1 MIVENTKAQIKH
13 GSPNIANAVLGAVL
27 LTNLN
32 KMTNEQIREHLLKA
46 GVKNLKEFGYPEVTT
61 ETILTDEVYKE
72 FFKSMLEENLGNGKQ
87 VDEVINHLLSEVA

>member
-1 MIVENTKAQIKH
+1 VA
-13 GSPNIANAVLGAVL
+13 GLF
-27 LTNLN
+27 TNKI

-72 FFKSMLEENLGNGKQ
+72 FFKSMLVENLGNGKQ
-87 VDEVINHLLSEVA
+87 VDEVINQLLSDVTVLPLTNR

>member
-1 MIVENTKAQIKH
+1 VL
-13 GSPNIANAVLGAVL
+13 LGAVL

-61 ETILTDEVYKE
+61 ETIFTDIIYRG
-72 FFKSMLEENLGNGKQ
+72 FFKSMLEDNKGNGKQ
-87 VDEVINHLLSEVA
+87 VDEVIDQLLSEVE

>member
-1 MIVENTKAQIKH
+1 MHAFSLQPLERHLWPISSFM
-13 GSPNIANAVLGAVL
+13 GLD
-27 LTNLN
+27 
-32 KMTNEQIREHLLKA
+32 MTNEQIREHLLKA

-87 VDEVINHLLSEVA
+87 VDEVINQLLSDVG

>member
-1 MIVENTKAQIKH
+1 VA
-13 GSPNIANAVLGAVL
+13 GLF
-27 LTNLN
+27 TNKI

-46 GVKNLKEFGYPEVTT
+46 GVKNLKEFGYSEVTT

-87 VDEVINHLLSEVA
+87 VDEVINQLLSDVG

>member
-1 MIVENTKAQIKH
+1 ML
-13 GSPNIANAVLGAVL
+13 LGAVF
-27 LTNLN
+27 LTNSN

-72 FFKSMLEENLGNGKQ
+72 FFKSMLEENKGNGKQ
-87 VDEVINHLLSEVA
+87 VDEVIEQLLSEVA